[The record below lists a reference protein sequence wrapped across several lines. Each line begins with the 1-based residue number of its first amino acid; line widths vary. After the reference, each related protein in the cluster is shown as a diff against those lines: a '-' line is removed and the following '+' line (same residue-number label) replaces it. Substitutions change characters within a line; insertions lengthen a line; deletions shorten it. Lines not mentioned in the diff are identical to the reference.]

1 MAVTVSLRDFTHA
14 SKIFRGGGLYDKAPK
29 VKFLFHVYFYLNQ
42 NQYLTGNLGS
52 LSSEDPF
59 GVLVKT
65 VKLPSFQLNTT
76 ELNQYNRKRIVQTK
90 IKYEP
95 IDITFHD
102 DASNTITKLWES
114 YYTYYYKD
122 STNFVNS
129 QFTGKPGYIPPPD
142 ALSSLNETRN
152 IYRQEITGQ
161 TKWGYIGETPV
172 QSGGLYKPFFR
183 NITIFGFDKH
193 YFTAYTLV
201 NPIINRMSHDTYNYS
216 EGGGTMEI
224 SMSINYES
232 VIYNQGAMAGSD
244 PSNIVAGF
252 GLDAYYD
259 KTLAPETIPGQENA
273 VQGNAGTITAQQNP
287 TGFMRGP

>member
-1 MAVTVSLRDFTHA
+1 MTIVLRDFTHA
-14 SKIFRGGGLYDKAPK
+14 SKIFRGGGLYDRAPK
-29 VKFLFHVYFYLNQ
+29 VKFLFHVYFSLNQ

-52 LSSEDPF
+52 ITQNDPF

-65 VKLPSFQLNTT
+65 VKLPSFQLTT
-76 ELNQYNRKRIVQTK
+76 HELNQYNRKRIVQTK

-95 IDITFHD
+95 VELTFHD
-102 DASNTITKLWES
+102 DASNTITKLWET

-122 STNFVNS
+122 STNYNNS
-129 QFTGKPGYIPPPD
+129 QFNGKPGYIPPPN
-142 ALSSLNETRN
+142 AGSSLNETRN
-152 IYRQEITGQ
+152 IYKQEITNQ
-161 TKWGYIGETPV
+161 SNWGFIGETAV
-172 QSGGLYKPFFR
+172 QTGIYQSFFR

-193 YFTAYTLV
+193 RFTAYTLV

-244 PSNIVAGF
+244 PSNIVQGF

-259 KTLAPETIPGQENA
+259 KTTAPGTIPGQQNA

-287 TGFMRGP
+287 RGFMEGP